1 MGAPQAVRDAG
12 LDAVIGMYPA
22 VHRLRTTVVAP
33 WTAHL
38 LGDAAVRPPHRVL
51 VHGAE
56 GCGVTFIAERLVD
69 ELTSVAG
76 VDAVLI
82 PTLDEMVE
90 RDPHELAAILGAN
103 EASDAVLIGVSHR
116 PWTIPAELFGDGG
129 FERMAFVSPPDWD
142 ARRFRIWESSW
153 GRALPAADL
162 DRLVIATEGWS
173 GPDITSL
180 GELSVAS
187 VDELIAAVPTIVPG
201 TVDWLARS
209 REMIRALGS
218 YGRLDDLAGYLQR
231 YRLL

>member
-82 PTLDEMVE
+82 PTLDEMA
-90 RDPHELAAILGAN
+90 RQLKMGART
-103 EASDAVLIGVSHR
+103 L
-116 PWTIPAELFGDGG
+116 
-129 FERMAFVSPPDWD
+129 
-142 ARRFRIWESSW
+142 RRRHQRTR
-153 GRALPAADL
+153 GRATAAP
-162 DRLVIATEGWS
+162 S
-173 GPDITSL
+173 P
-180 GELSVAS
+180 
-187 VDELIAAVPTIVPG
+187 AVPV
-201 TVDWLARS
+201 TVLVAGS
-209 REMIRALGS
+209 R
-218 YGRLDDLAGYLQR
+218 
-231 YRLL
+231 